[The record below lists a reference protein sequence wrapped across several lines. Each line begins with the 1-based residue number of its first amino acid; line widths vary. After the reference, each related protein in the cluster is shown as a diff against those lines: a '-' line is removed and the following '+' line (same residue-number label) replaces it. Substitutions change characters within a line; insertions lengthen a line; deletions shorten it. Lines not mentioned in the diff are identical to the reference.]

1 MKKEIFDALIEYT
14 QNHDIQH
21 HTYIDKFTIYF
32 DAKASPELLDKLV
45 SLRDKN
51 NLRRPCALQNSVHIC
66 QKLDLFQVDK
76 KALKLL
82 NKICNSDSDYRIT
95 YIEFALDF
103 YGDNQINL
111 TGLRA
116 FFNKHLSRKNKGNT
130 TSKYPFYYYRVE
142 QETIIN
148 IPSVGEDNALITHYY
163 NEVDA
168 IYKFIIYNDDYR
180 WDDSFSCVHL
190 EYKLK
195 NSEAL
200 KRHGIVTLN
209 DLITFDHNSYWQHE
223 LTLSSPKFK
232 ELGKQKS
239 SDVSDQALNKNG
251 NKIFKKMTSLQSYLN
266 EDSTREK
273 CFSPI
278 TTVNNLFKFL
288 PAFT

>member
-1 MKKEIFDALIEYT
+1 M
-14 QNHDIQH
+14 
-21 HTYIDKFTIYF
+21 
-32 DAKASPELLDKLV
+32 
-45 SLRDKN
+45 
-51 NLRRPCALQNSVHIC
+51 
-66 QKLDLFQVDK
+66 
-76 KALKLL
+76 
-82 NKICNSDSDYRIT
+82 
-95 YIEFALDF
+95 
-103 YGDNQINL
+103 
-111 TGLRA
+111 
-116 FFNKHLSRKNKGNT
+116 RKNKGNAN
-130 TSKYPFYYYRVE
+130 SKYPFYYYSVE

-148 IPSVGEDNALITHYY
+148 TPYLGGKDDAVSTHYY
-163 NEVDA
+163 NETNA
-168 IYKFIIYNDDYR
+168 IYEFIIYSCDYR

-200 KRHGIVTLN
+200 KKHGIVTLN
-209 DLITFDHNSYWQHE
+209 DLAIFDHNSYWQHE
-223 LTLSSPKFK
+223 LTLCSPMFK

-273 CFSPI
+273 CFFPI